1 MGQIVY
7 DYTKSSIAK
16 VGNSKD
22 LFVKELVKAS
32 KVLLPHEKENLINWL
47 FFYTADKPE
56 MQKWLY
62 EVMEKNILV
71 S

>member
-1 MGQIVY
+1 MLY
-7 DYTKSSIAK
+7 DFTKSSIVK
-16 VGNSKD
+16 VCNRKD
-22 LFVKELVKAS
+22 LFVKEVVKAS
-32 KVLLPHEKENLINWL
+32 KVLLPHEKDNLINWL

-62 EVMEKNILV
+62 EVLDKNILV